1 VKRILTRI
9 ATRMIRMTTTKRKK
23 KRRRK
28 HPGEDRRRESFR
40 LTAATRTRAR
50 MTTLICWR

>member
-1 VKRILTRI
+1 MRI